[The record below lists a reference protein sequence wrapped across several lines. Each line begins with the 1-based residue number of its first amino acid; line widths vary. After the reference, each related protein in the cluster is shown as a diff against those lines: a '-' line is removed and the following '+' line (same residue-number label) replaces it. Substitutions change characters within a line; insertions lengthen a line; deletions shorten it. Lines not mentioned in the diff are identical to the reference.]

1 MDWSEPT
8 PRCGT
13 VRELSVVRRGDG
25 SQNADSFSDES
36 RKLQGKGTNAESVRG
51 PADWKSLMRNHREV
65 LNISLDPPE
74 TKRILLKTKI
84 FVNASLQCCEEK
96 I

>member
-1 MDWSEPT
+1 MDWSELT
-8 PRCGT
+8 ARSRT
-13 VRELSVVRRGDG
+13 VRELSAVRGGDG
-25 SQNADSFSDES
+25 SQNADSFLDES
-36 RKLQGKGTNAESVRG
+36 RKLQGEGANAESVRG
-51 PADWKSLMRNHREV
+51 PSDWKRLMRNHREV

-84 FVNASLQCCEEK
+84 FVNASLQRCEEK